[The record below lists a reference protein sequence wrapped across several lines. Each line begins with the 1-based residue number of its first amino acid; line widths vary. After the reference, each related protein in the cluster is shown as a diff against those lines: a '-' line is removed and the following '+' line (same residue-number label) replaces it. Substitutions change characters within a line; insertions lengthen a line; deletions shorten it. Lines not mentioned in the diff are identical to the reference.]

1 MNPVWGE
8 PIPDQSVFIIGP
20 NHKKEI
26 YKMIRQ
32 LLRMRR
38 RYVLVDINTQRDFF
52 VAGGNACIRN
62 HRRVLA
68 NVRRM
73 MAWARYRNIK
83 TISTCEVYP
92 NHNGV
97 SPVGYRTDS
106 TDWQK
111 KIRYTLLSN
120 RASFPADDSTD
131 LPVDILR
138 QYRQVILHNRFIDPF
153 DEPRIERLLS
163 EVRADNFVLI
173 GATTE
178 GAIKATALGL
188 LQRSKGVSVV
198 VDAVGSLD
206 KREAKLAFRKMKA
219 KGARLIETK
228 KLAGVSHLRQVAL
241 CNCEKCQG
249 HVGKTPVKTRAK
261 Y

>member
-1 MNPVWGE
+1 
-8 PIPDQSVFIIGP
+8 
-20 NHKKEI
+20 
-26 YKMIRQ
+26 MIRQ
-32 LLRMRR
+32 LLRLRR
-38 RYVLVDINTQRDFF
+38 RYILVDINTQRDFF
-52 VAGGNACIRN
+52 LAGGNACIRN

-73 MAWARYRNIK
+73 MAWARYKNIR

-97 SPVGYRTDS
+97 SAIGYCIDGTEG
-106 TDWQK
+106 QK

-120 RASFPADDSTD
+120 RASFPADGNTD
-131 LPVDILR
+131 LPEDILR
-138 QYRQVILHNRFIDPF
+138 RYRQIILHKRCIDPF

-173 GATTE
+173 GASTE
-178 GAIKATALGL
+178 GAVKATALGL
-188 LQRSKGVSVV
+188 LQRGKRVSVV

-206 KREAKLAFRKMKA
+206 KREAKLALRKMGA
-219 KGARLIETK
+219 KGAKLIETK
-228 KLAGVSHLRQVAL
+228 KLAGVSHLRQVGI
-241 CNCEKCQG
+241 CDCERCQG
-249 HVGKTPVKTRAK
+249 QAGKTSVKIKAK

>member
-1 MNPVWGE
+1 
-8 PIPDQSVFIIGP
+8 
-20 NHKKEI
+20 
-26 YKMIRQ
+26 MIRQ
-32 LLRMRR
+32 LFKRRR
-38 RYVLVDINTQRDFF
+38 RYILIDIDTQKDFF
-52 VAGGNACIRN
+52 LGGGNACIRN
-62 HRRVLA
+62 HRRVLGRI
-68 NVRRM
+68 RRV
-73 MAWARYRNIK
+73 MAWARHRNIVI
-83 TISTCEVYP
+83 ISTCEVYP
-92 NHNGV
+92 NNNG
-97 SPVGYRTDS
+97 GTINYCIDGTDG
-106 TDWQK
+106 QK

-138 QYRQVILHNRFIDPF
+138 RYRQVILHNRCMDPF

-173 GATTE
+173 GATAE
-178 GAIKATALGL
+178 GAVKATALGL
-188 LQRSKGVSVV
+188 LQRSKGISVV

-241 CNCEKCQG
+241 CDCERCQG
-249 HVGKTPVKTRAK
+249 HAGKTQVKTRAK